1 MLKALQHGP
10 VTILKTGRD
19 VVSSLVNYYAY
30 CFILGDSLIDTSTQ
44 HVEKELLNY
53 LSGQRIKRIINTHHH
68 EDHIGNNLAIERAFG
83 PEVYAYPDA
92 IPLMAAPPPAR
103 QRFYLRLMWG
113 YPSPC
118 TAKPLADTIG
128 FQGFSLQVIPTPGH
142 APDHVCLY
150 EPELKLLFTGDV
162 FCGTRVKYLRADEDF
177 NQQLASIRRLASLEV
192 NTIYCAVAGAVED
205 GQALLKTKLQFM
217 EEMQGQVLALHGQG
231 LPPGEIRKRLLPKEG
246 LMYWFSAGHFSKQH
260 LIDSILQIAQ

>member
-1 MLKALQHGP
+1 
-10 VTILKTGRD
+10 
-19 VVSSLVNYYAY
+19 
-30 CFILGDSLIDTSTQ
+30 
-44 HVEKELLNY
+44 
-53 LSGQRIKRIINTHHH
+53 
-68 EDHIGNNLAIERAFG
+68 
-83 PEVYAYPDA
+83 
-92 IPLMAAPPPAR
+92 
-103 QRFYLRLMWG
+103 
-113 YPSPC
+113 
-118 TAKPLADTIG
+118 
-128 FQGFSLQVIPTPGH
+128 
-142 APDHVCLY
+142 
-150 EPELKLLFTGDV
+150 
-162 FCGTRVKYLRADEDF
+162 GTRVKYLRADEDF